1 MRRNLRKLPLWPLL
15 VLGGLAALLLTAPLI
30 LNQERYRGLL
40 ADRASRL
47 LNREVKAESLR
58 VRLLPRPGAT
68 IRGLTVADRAPWSR
82 TFIEAESLTVNLKL
96 LPLLRGDLQV
106 RQIRIDQPRIRLV
119 RGPDGWNFEDL
130 IKPAARSAAAEQRRG
145 EGARP
150 GREEPV
156 LPVLLA
162 GALTVRDGTLLL
174 DRPFQDQASGALE
187 IRGLNVDAMAPS
199 APSPLRIHASGRVHG
214 EGRGSFELTWSMR
227 LDAGDRLPIDAQLAV
242 RGVDAPHLASYLG
255 LSGASAAALSGAFD
269 LEVKGVGD
277 WSSLDLQ
284 ADADLRRVGLSLG
297 KAPGKVPGD
306 EGRLQA
312 KGRWEGDALDLPEVA
327 LRWKGQTVTGRL
339 HLANLEAPKIRFE
352 LNTTDLAVDSLMAMS
367 TAFASEEA
375 SAITPRRSRKRDAG
389 SAAAVRRAR
398 AGQPDGMQIEGRLR
412 SGTVRWGELLLT
424 AAEGDLRYTGGL
436 LAIHRLRGRLYG
448 GSLVG
453 DAALDW
459 RGRLPHTTITAR
471 LEGIQ
476 AEPFLKAL
484 QEERWILR
492 GVMSMDS
499 QLELTGQIGP
509 DALTRA
515 SGQSDLVV
523 TGGHVTGY
531 PPLDKVAQTFSPLL
545 KGAGISS
552 GLNEFDRLSAHWT
565 LDKGFLRTDDL
576 VLQRQ
581 GARIFA
587 TGSMNVQDQR
597 LNFDVTAKVA
607 RATLEA
613 KVSGTPSD
621 PVVTPNVGRIERR
634 VKTEVGKFLK
644 DKRGEALGKA
654 LRELLPR

>member
-1 MRRNLRKLPLWPLL
+1 MTRNLRRLLLWSLL

-30 LNQERYRGLL
+30 LNQERYRDLL
-40 ADRASRL
+40 ADRVSRL
-47 LNREVKAESLR
+47 LNREVKAESLW

-68 IRGLTVADRAPWSR
+68 IRGLTVADRVPWSG
-82 TFIEAESLTVNLKL
+82 TFIEAERLTVNLKL

-106 RQIRIDQPRIRLV
+106 RQIRIDQPRIRLL

-150 GREEPV
+150 GKEEPV

-162 GALTVRDGTLLL
+162 GPLTIRDGRLLL
-174 DRPFQDQASGALE
+174 DRQLHDQASEALE
-187 IRGLNVDAMAPS
+187 LRGLNVDAITPS
-199 APSPLRIHASGRVHG
+199 ATSPLQIHASGQLPG
-214 EGRGSFELTWSMR
+214 EGRGAFDLALSVRPGAE
-227 LDAGDRLPIDAQLAV
+227 DRLPIDVQLAV

-255 LSGASAAALSGAFD
+255 LSGASASGLSGRFD

-277 WSSLDLQ
+277 WPRLDLQ

-297 KAPGKVPGD
+297 KAPGKGPGD

-312 KGRWEGDALDLPEVA
+312 KGRWDGDALDLPEVN
-327 LRWKGQTVTGRL
+327 LRWKGQTIIGRL
-339 HLANLEAPKIRFE
+339 HIPNLRAPKVRFE
-352 LNTTDLAVDSLMAMS
+352 LNAPDLAVDSVIAMA
-367 TAFASEEA
+367 TAFASGEA

-389 SAAAVRRAR
+389 SAAAVSRAR

-412 SGTVRWGELLLT
+412 SGAVRWGELLLT
-424 AAEGDLRYTGGL
+424 AAEGELRYAGGL
-436 LAIHRLRGRLYG
+436 LAIRRLRGAFYG
-448 GSLVG
+448 GSLSV
-453 DAALDW
+453 DAALDY
-459 RGRLPHTTITAR
+459 RERLPRTTITAR

-476 AEPFLKAL
+476 TEPFLKAL
-484 QEERWILR
+484 QEERWNLR

-499 QLELTGQIGP
+499 QLEIAGQIGP
-509 DALTRA
+509 DVLTRA

-565 LDKGFLRTDDL
+565 LDKGLLRTDDL
-576 VLQRQ
+576 VLQRR
-581 GARIFA
+581 GARVFA
-587 TGSMNVQDQR
+587 TGSMDVQDHR
-597 LNFDVTAKVA
+597 LNFDLTAKVA

-654 LRELLPR
+654 LRELFPR